1 VSTLKSE
8 FDTEAMFP
16 KMKRRWNVTIFRHE
30 MSDNNVG
37 NVVLKE
43 YQNVRSKWI
52 TGGVVDHDGVLA
64 FIDENRREVV
74 ARSVPF
80 IATEIDSIP

>member
-1 VSTLKSE
+1 MSTLKSE

-16 KMKRRWNVTIFRHE
+16 EMKRRWNVTIFRHE
-30 MSDNNVG
+30 MSDNNVR

-43 YQNVRSKWI
+43 YQNVRSKWT
-52 TGGVVDHDGVLA
+52 TGVVVDHDGVLA
-64 FIDENRREVV
+64 FIDENGREVV

>member
-8 FDTEAMFP
+8 LDINAMCP
-16 KMKRRWNVTIFRHE
+16 EMKRRWNITIFRHE
-30 MSDNNVG
+30 LSDNNVR

-43 YQNVRSKWI
+43 YHNVRSKWI
-52 TGGVVDHDGVLA
+52 TGDVVDHDGVLA
-64 FIDENRREVV
+64 FIDEGGREVV

-80 IATEIDSIP
+80 IAIEIDSIR